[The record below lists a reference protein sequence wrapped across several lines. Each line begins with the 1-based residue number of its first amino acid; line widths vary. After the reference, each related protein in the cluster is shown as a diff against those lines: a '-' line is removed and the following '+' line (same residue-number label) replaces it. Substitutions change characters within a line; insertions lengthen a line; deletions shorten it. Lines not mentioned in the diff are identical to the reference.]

1 MRDIAVWM
9 KPAFPFGAAASPA
22 HLPAPPST
30 NGDVIMLTEEP
41 AAAAAAVPPNQ
52 AAALVVAPAPEGVSP
67 VPDRAAAPDQAAQ
80 PGPSPVAHQAP
91 VPDRPAKR
99 RSLSTAAT
107 KETWAGIDPDARIEP
122 LSVAES
128 TDQGAPCATHVFIFP
143 V

>member
-67 VPDRAAAPDQAAQ
+67 VPDRAAAPDQAPKGGDLALPESFLELLVRGQ
-80 PGPSPVAHQAP
+80 VRVQGH
-91 VPDRPAKR
+91 
-99 RSLSTAAT
+99 L
-107 KETWAGIDPDARIEP
+107 RI
-122 LSVAES
+122 S
-128 TDQGAPCATHVFIFP
+128 CI
-143 V
+143 